1 MSAVQLTV
9 IGRFTCR
16 EGERPLLLAPRA
28 ERLMAFL
35 SLARRPVRREELAG
49 ALWGD
54 QPDERAAGNL
64 RSTLW
69 RLRRLAEHPLVE
81 SSDGHVAVAGHVR
94 VDLWDVEAGPT
105 PDVEQRLLAG
115 ELLPGW
121 DDVWVGAER
130 ERFRQLHLHALE
142 DLCAEHRR
150 SRRFGDALRLG
161 LVAVACDPLRET
173 AHREVIEVHLEE
185 GNVVEAL
192 RQYDAYRRLLHSELD
207 LAPSP
212 AMRAVIDDYLDRV
225 VGDDPSFRP
234 SAAPA
239 IRAARGPVG

>member
-1 MSAVQLTV
+1 MCAVQLTV

-16 EGERPLLLAPRA
+16 EDERPLLLAPRA

-35 SLARRPVRREELAG
+35 SLARRPVRREELAA

-54 QPDERAAGNL
+54 QPEDRAAGNL

-69 RLRRLAEHPLVE
+69 RLRRVAEQPLAEAA
-81 SSDGHVAVAGHVR
+81 DGYVSIAPHVR
-94 VDLWDVEAGPT
+94 IDLWDLEAGPAT
-105 PDVEQRLLAG
+105 DAEQRLLAG

-121 DDVWVGAER
+121 DDPWVESER
-130 ERFRQLHLHALE
+130 ERFRQLRLHALE
-142 DLCAEHRR
+142 DLCATHRR
-150 SRRFGDALRLG
+150 SRRFADALRLG

-173 AHREVIEVHLEE
+173 AQREVIEVHLDE

-192 RQYDAYRRLLHSELD
+192 RQYEGYRRLLHSELD

-212 AMRAVIDDYLDRV
+212 AMRRVIDEYLDGV
-225 VGDDPSFRP
+225 VDDPSFRP
-234 SAAPA
+234 AVPTVT
-239 IRAARGPVG
+239 RAARGHAG